1 MFGTAS
7 WAQSASVAVS
17 ASFAPTQAGVISSS
31 AQFTSLTAPFT
42 GSFTGSFIGSIQAT
56 DVLGNTLTQTSSS
69 IGIGDYFYDTGV
81 TVTSLVP
88 TGPAVYELL
97 TQYNPNSAGSGN
109 YRNIIH
115 GNIYINGGYDGAQV
129 VVTVQYNELFRS
141 VGSGSYDGA
150 GSNVNVSFV
159 NTTNALPATERVTVP
174 FASGSWQMR
183 IRFSENSTP
192 PAIVEYRSVR
202 LLRKL

>member
-1 MFGTAS
+1 LGAYS
-7 WAQSASVAVS
+7 GS
-17 ASFAPTQAGVISSS
+17 
-31 AQFTSLTAPFT
+31 FT
-42 GSFTGSFIGSIQAT
+42 GSFTGSIQAT
-56 DVLGNTLTQTSSS
+56 GVLGNILTQTSSS

-97 TQYNPNSAGSGN
+97 TQYNPNTAGSSN

-115 GNIYINGGYDGAQV
+115 GNIYINDGYDGIQN

-141 VGSGSYDGA
+141 IGSGSYDGA

-159 NTTNALPATERVTVP
+159 NTTNALSATERVTVP
-174 FASGSWQMR
+174 IASGSWQMR

-192 PAIVEYRSVR
+192 PGTVEYRSVR